1 MVHMLIS
8 ATHDS
13 GTEDCPLGMHQLW
26 VVSRATMTILQAF
39 KTHCSLLA
47 VLKVEFLTYSRT
59 SGYLEV

>member
-1 MVHMLIS
+1 MIQALKIVRLVCINCGWY
-8 ATHDS
+8 AT
-13 GTEDCPLGMHQLW
+13 
-26 VVSRATMTILQAF
+26 ATMTILQAF